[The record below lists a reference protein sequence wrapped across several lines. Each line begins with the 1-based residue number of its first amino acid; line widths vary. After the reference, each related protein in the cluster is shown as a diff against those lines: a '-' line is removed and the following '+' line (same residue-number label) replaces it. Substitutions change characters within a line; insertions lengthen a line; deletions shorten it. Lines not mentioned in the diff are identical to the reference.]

1 MQVAIRKFRK
11 ARHLTQ
17 AEFAARIGKT
27 VGSIS
32 LYERG
37 RVNIPAQVLYQIA
50 VVLDVSVGDLLEPH
64 GDPVAS
70 QNAAPPGRI

>member
-1 MQVAIRKFRK
+1 MQVAIRKFRQ

-17 AEFAARIGKT
+17 AELAARIGKT

-50 VVLDVSVGDLLEPH
+50 VVLGVSVGDLLEPN
-64 GDPVAS
+64 GDAVAS
-70 QNAAPPGRI
+70 HNSEHPGRI

>member
-1 MQVAIRKFRK
+1 MQVAIRKFRN

-17 AEFAARIGKT
+17 AELAARIGKT

-50 VVLDVSVGDLLEPH
+50 MVLGVSVGDLLEPN

-70 QNAAPPGRI
+70 QPSAPPGHI

>member
-1 MQVAIRKFRK
+1 MQLAIRKFRH

-17 AEFAARIGKT
+17 AELAARIGKT

-37 RVNIPAQVLYQIA
+37 RVNIPTQVLYQIA
-50 VVLDVSVGDLLEPH
+50 VVLGVSVGDLIEPN
-64 GDPVAS
+64 GDAVAL
-70 QNAAPPGRI
+70 QNSAHPARI

>member
-1 MQVAIRKFRK
+1 MQLAIRKFRH

-17 AEFAARIGKT
+17 AELAARIGKT

-50 VVLDVSVGDLLEPH
+50 VVLGVSVGDLIEPN

-70 QNAAPPGRI
+70 QNAAHPAHI